1 MKKLLFPVVL
11 SAFLIVS
18 CGDDGGNEGEKSDG
32 GEKTEEQ
39 NETGDLGEFK
49 AASLD
54 TFDVALDMQLP
65 QYERAMNQMYRP
77 RMEVIEEG
85 MKWKVTIGPEDK
97 ERFCLIIEDVY
108 GDYKLAEEEGSELDL
123 IAERKK
129 QLAGYTFLNADY
141 LVDDKDAIM
150 YEVVYEEGSGIEPHF
165 QVMGIV
171 RKGESI
177 YKVYSD
183 DGITTFNKLKAE
195 RMLETIRSMSEEVEA

>member
-1 MKKLLFPVVL
+1 MKKLLFPIVL
-11 SAFLIVS
+11 SALLFAA
-18 CGDDGGNEGEKSDG
+18 CGDDSANEGDTKSSDG
-32 GEKTEEQ
+32 DNTEEQ
-39 NETGDLGEFK
+39 NEASDLGEFK

-54 TFDVALDMQLP
+54 TFDVALNMELP

-77 RMEVIEEG
+77 RMEVVEDG

-108 GDYKLAEEEGSELDL
+108 GDYKLAEEEGNELDL
-123 IAERKK
+123 IEERKN
-129 QLAGYTFLNADY
+129 QLAGYPFLDAEY
-141 LVDDKDAIM
+141 VVDEEDAIM

-171 RKGESI
+171 RVGESI

-183 DGITTFNKLKAE
+183 DGITSFNKIKAE
-195 RMLETIRSMSEEVEA
+195 RMLETIRSMSKEAA